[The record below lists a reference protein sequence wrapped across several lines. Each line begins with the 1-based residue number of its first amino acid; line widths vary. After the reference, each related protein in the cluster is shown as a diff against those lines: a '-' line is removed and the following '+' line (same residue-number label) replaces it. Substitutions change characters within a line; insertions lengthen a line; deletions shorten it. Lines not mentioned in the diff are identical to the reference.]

1 MAFRKRGAASP
12 DAHRAD
18 AADSPAEDPVD
29 VSAEEA
35 EALAAAAEADA
46 AAARARAN
54 LLKVQQQAKV
64 KQATV
69 AEPVIVDTDPAVDD
83 VVVVADSDVADSDEA
98 VTDEPVSEE
107 PVAEDAVGIEAVEAD
122 DGGDADVEA
131 DFEAEDTSR
140 RGGRGATIAKFAAAF
155 LAVIAIAALAS
166 TSAWIVVKH
175 RQAEHQRDLSA
186 QFAAA
191 ARQGVVSLMSLDFN
205 RAQEDVQRIVD
216 NSTGQFREDFQ
227 SQAEEFAK
235 VAESSKVVTAANVT
249 ATAVQTMTE
258 DTADVLVAAASTITN
273 AQGAKEDPRS
283 WRLIVSVA
291 RDGDQIKMAKVE
303 FAP

>member
-1 MAFRKRGAASP
+1 MPTFKRGRATP
-12 DAHRAD
+12 DAD
-18 AADSPAEDPVD
+18 AADVAEL
-29 VSAEEA
+29 SAEEA
-35 EALAAAAEADA
+35 EALAAAAEAEA

-54 LLKVQQQAKV
+54 VLKVQQAKAEREAEREPEV
-64 KQATV
+64 HDEVSGAEDEV
-69 AEPVIVDTDPAVDD
+69 AEKDT
-83 VVVVADSDVADSDEA
+83 
-98 VTDEPVSEE
+98 
-107 PVAEDAVGIEAVEAD
+107 
-122 DGGDADVEA
+122 GDAGAAGDSA
-131 DFEAEDTSR
+131 PLTPAAPR
-140 RGGRGATIAKFAAAF
+140 RRRLATAARYAAVC

-175 RQAEHQRDLSA
+175 RQAEHQRDLAA
-186 QFAAA
+186 QFSAA

-205 RAQEDVQRIVD
+205 RAKDDVQRIVD

-227 SQAEEFAK
+227 AQAEEFAK
-235 VAESSKVVTAANVT
+235 VAESSKVVTEANVT

-273 AQGAKEDPRS
+273 AQGAKDDPRS
-283 WRLIVSVA
+283 WRLIVSMA

>member
-1 MAFRKRGAASP
+1 MPTRKRGEASP
-12 DAHRAD
+12 DADQAD
-18 AADSPAEDPVD
+18 VAEL
-29 VSAEEA
+29 SAEEA
-35 EALAAAAEADA
+35 EALAAAAEAEA

-54 LLKVQQQAKV
+54 VLRVQQAKA
-64 KQATV
+64 QQEADAAAEV
-69 AEPVIVDTDPAVDD
+69 AVVEDD
-83 VVVVADSDVADSDEA
+83 LS
-98 VTDEPVSEE
+98 
-107 PVAEDAVGIEAVEAD
+107 EDADAEAVEDIDASD
-122 DGGDADVEA
+122 DAEDLEA
-131 DFEAEDTSR
+131 DAAPVRR
-140 RGGRGATIAKFAAAF
+140 RGKLASIAKYAAVI
-155 LAVIAIAALAS
+155 LAVIGIAALAS

-186 QFAAA
+186 QFSAA

-205 RAQEDVQRIVD
+205 RAKEDVQRIVD
-216 NSTGQFREDFQ
+216 SSTGQFREDFQ

-235 VAESSKVVTAANVT
+235 VAESSKVVTEAKVT
-249 ATAVQTMTE
+249 ATAVQAMTE

-283 WRLIVSVA
+283 WRLIVSMA

>member
-1 MAFRKRGAASP
+1 MPTRKRGQASSP
-12 DAHRAD
+12 DADQAD
-18 AADSPAEDPVD
+18 VADL
-29 VSAEEA
+29 SAEEA
-35 EALAAAAEADA
+35 EALAAAAEAEA

-54 LLKVQQQAKV
+54 VLRVQQAKAEQT
-64 KQATV
+64 QARQESEAAAEV
-69 AEPVIVDTDPAVDD
+69 AADD
-83 VVVVADSDVADSDEA
+83 G
-98 VTDEPVSEE
+98 
-107 PVAEDAVGIEAVEAD
+107 AEDAAVEDVEDIDDAEAAD
-122 DGGDADVEA
+122 DLDGETTPGR
-131 DFEAEDTSR
+131 R
-140 RGGRGATIAKFAAAF
+140 RGRIATIAKYAAVI
-155 LAVIAIAALAS
+155 LAVIGIAALAS

-186 QFAAA
+186 QFSAA

-205 RAQEDVQRIVD
+205 RAKEDVQRIVD

-227 SQAEEFAK
+227 NQAEEFAK

>member
-1 MAFRKRGAASP
+1 MPTRKRGQASSP
-12 DAHRAD
+12 DADQAD
-18 AADSPAEDPVD
+18 VADL
-29 VSAEEA
+29 SAEEA
-35 EALAAAAEADA
+35 EALAAAAEAEA

-54 LLKVQQQAKV
+54 VLRVQQAKAEQT
-64 KQATV
+64 QARQESEAAAEV
-69 AEPVIVDTDPAVDD
+69 AADD
-83 VVVVADSDVADSDEA
+83 G
-98 VTDEPVSEE
+98 
-107 PVAEDAVGIEAVEAD
+107 AEDAAVEDVAVEDVEDIDDAEAAD
-122 DGGDADVEA
+122 DLDGETTPGR
-131 DFEAEDTSR
+131 R
-140 RGGRGATIAKFAAAF
+140 RGRIATIAKYAAVI
-155 LAVIAIAALAS
+155 LAVIGIAALAS

-186 QFAAA
+186 QFSAA

-205 RAQEDVQRIVD
+205 RAKEDVQRIVD

-227 SQAEEFAK
+227 NQAEEFAK

>member
-1 MAFRKRGAASP
+1 MPTFKRGRATP
-12 DAHRAD
+12 DAD
-18 AADSPAEDPVD
+18 AADVAEL
-29 VSAEEA
+29 SAEEA
-35 EALAAAAEADA
+35 EALAAAAEAEA

-54 LLKVQQQAKV
+54 VLKVQQAKAEREAEREPEV
-64 KQATV
+64 HDEVSGAEDEVAEKDTGDAGAAGDSAPLTPAAPRRRRLATV
-69 AEPVIVDTDPAVDD
+69 ARYAAVC
-83 VVVVADSDVADSDEA
+83 
-98 VTDEPVSEE
+98 
-107 PVAEDAVGIEAVEAD
+107 
-122 DGGDADVEA
+122 
-131 DFEAEDTSR
+131 
-140 RGGRGATIAKFAAAF
+140 

-175 RQAEHQRDLSA
+175 RQAEHQRDLAA
-186 QFAAA
+186 QFSAA

-205 RAQEDVQRIVD
+205 RAKDDVQRIVD

-227 SQAEEFAK
+227 AQAEEFAK
-235 VAESSKVVTAANVT
+235 VAESSKVVTEANVT

-273 AQGAKEDPRS
+273 AQGAKDDPRS
-283 WRLIVSVA
+283 WRLIVSMA

>member
-1 MAFRKRGAASP
+1 MPTRKRGEASP
-12 DAHRAD
+12 DADQAD
-18 AADSPAEDPVD
+18 VAEL
-29 VSAEEA
+29 SAEEA
-35 EALAAAAEADA
+35 EALAAAAEAEA

-54 LLKVQQQAKV
+54 VLRVQQAKA
-64 KQATV
+64 QQ
-69 AEPVIVDTDPAVDD
+69 E
-83 VVVVADSDVADSDEA
+83 ADAAADVAVVEDDL
-98 VTDEPVSEE
+98 SE
-107 PVAEDAVGIEAVEAD
+107 
-122 DGGDADVEA
+122 DADVEA
-131 DFEAEDTSR
+131 VEDIDASDDAEDLEADAAPVRR
-140 RGGRGATIAKFAAAF
+140 RGKLASIAKYAAVI
-155 LAVIAIAALAS
+155 LAVIGIAALAS

-186 QFAAA
+186 QFSAA

-205 RAQEDVQRIVD
+205 RAKEDVQRIVD
-216 NSTGQFREDFQ
+216 SSTGQFREDFQ

-235 VAESSKVVTAANVT
+235 VAESSKVVTEAKVT
-249 ATAVQTMTE
+249 ATAVQAMTE

-283 WRLIVSVA
+283 WRLIVSMA

>member
-1 MAFRKRGAASP
+1 MPTRKRGEASP
-12 DAHRAD
+12 DADQAD
-18 AADSPAEDPVD
+18 VAEL
-29 VSAEEA
+29 SAEEA
-35 EALAAAAEADA
+35 EALAAAAEAEA

-54 LLKVQQQAKV
+54 VVRVQQARAQ
-64 KQATV
+64 Q
-69 AEPVIVDTDPAVDD
+69 
-83 VVVVADSDVADSDEA
+83 
-98 VTDEPVSEE
+98 
-107 PVAEDAVGIEAVEAD
+107 EAD
-122 DGGDADVEA
+122 AAAEVAVVEDDLSEDADVEA
-131 DFEAEDTSR
+131 VEDIDASDDAEDLEADAAPVRR
-140 RGGRGATIAKFAAAF
+140 RGKLASIAKYAAVI
-155 LAVIAIAALAS
+155 LAVIGIAALAS

-186 QFAAA
+186 QFSAA

-205 RAQEDVQRIVD
+205 RAKEDVQRIVD
-216 NSTGQFREDFQ
+216 SSTGQFREDFQ

-235 VAESSKVVTAANVT
+235 VAESSKVVTEAKVT
-249 ATAVQTMTE
+249 ATAVQAMTE

-283 WRLIVSVA
+283 WRLIVSMA

>member
-1 MAFRKRGAASP
+1 MSTRKPGEASP
-12 DAHRAD
+12 DADQAD
-18 AADSPAEDPVD
+18 VAD

-35 EALAAAAEADA
+35 EALAAAAEAEA

-54 LLKVQQQAKV
+54 VLRVQQAKA
-64 KQATV
+64 KQAAEATDEAAEDV
-69 AEPVIVDTDPAVDD
+69 AVEDIDVAAEGDAVEDIDAAEDD
-83 VVVVADSDVADSDEA
+83 AAEEGEDAEDDSDPVRRSRKFTSIVKYAA
-98 VTDEPVSEE
+98 V
-107 PVAEDAVGIEAVEAD
+107 I
-122 DGGDADVEA
+122 
-131 DFEAEDTSR
+131 
-140 RGGRGATIAKFAAAF
+140 
-155 LAVIAIAALAS
+155 LAVLGIAALAS

-175 RQAEHQRDLSA
+175 QQAEQRRDLSA
-186 QFAAA
+186 QFSAA

-205 RAQEDVQRIVD
+205 RAQQDVQRIID

-235 VAESSKVVTAANVT
+235 VAESSKVVTEANVT
-249 ATAVQTMTE
+249 ATAVQTMTD

>member
-1 MAFRKRGAASP
+1 MPTRKRGEASP
-12 DAHRAD
+12 DADQAD
-18 AADSPAEDPVD
+18 VADL
-29 VSAEEA
+29 SAEEA
-35 EALAAAAEADA
+35 EALAAAAEAEA
-46 AAARARAN
+46 AAARARADA
-54 LLKVQQQAKV
+54 LRVQQAEAK
-64 KQATV
+64 QESEAAAEAAV
-69 AEPVIVDTDPAVDD
+69 AEVQPAE
-83 VVVVADSDVADSDEA
+83 AAEDSDVVEDPEEA
-98 VTDEPVSEE
+98 VV
-107 PVAEDAVGIEAVEAD
+107 EDQTAPAR
-122 DGGDADVEA
+122 
-131 DFEAEDTSR
+131 R
-140 RGGRGATIAKFAAAF
+140 RGKLTAIVKYAAVV
-155 LAVIAIAALAS
+155 LAVIGIAALAS

-186 QFAAA
+186 QFSAA

-205 RAQEDVQRIVD
+205 RAKEDVQRIID

-227 SQAEEFAK
+227 SQAEEFTN
-235 VAESSKVVTAANVT
+235 VAESSKVVTEASVT

-283 WRLIVSVA
+283 WRLIVSMA

>member
-1 MAFRKRGAASP
+1 MAQEVMMSTRKPGEASP
-12 DAHRAD
+12 DADQAD
-18 AADSPAEDPVD
+18 VAD

-35 EALAAAAEADA
+35 EALAAAAEAEA

-54 LLKVQQQAKV
+54 VLRVQQAKA
-64 KQATV
+64 KQA
-69 AEPVIVDTDPAVDD
+69 AEAA
-83 VVVVADSDVADSDEA
+83 ADATGADAGTDVAADG
-98 VTDEPVSEE
+98 
-107 PVAEDAVGIEAVEAD
+107 VAEDAEGDAVED
-122 DGGDADVEA
+122 IDA
-131 DFEAEDTSR
+131 AEDDTAEDDTAEDDEDDSDPAR
-140 RGGRGATIAKFAAAF
+140 RSGKLTTIVKYAAVI
-155 LAVIAIAALAS
+155 LAVLGIAALAS

-175 RQAEHQRDLSA
+175 QQAEQRRDLSA
-186 QFAAA
+186 QFSAA

-205 RAQEDVQRIVD
+205 RAQQDVQRIID

-235 VAESSKVVTAANVT
+235 VAESSKVVTEANVT
-249 ATAVQTMTE
+249 ATAVQTMTD

>member
-1 MAFRKRGAASP
+1 MPTFKRGKATP
-12 DAHRAD
+12 DADEAD
-18 AADSPAEDPVD
+18 VAEL
-29 VSAEEA
+29 SAEEA
-35 EALAAAAEADA
+35 EALAAAAEAEA

-54 LLKVQQQAKV
+54 VLKVQQAKAERETEV
-64 KQATV
+64 HDEVSGAEDEV
-69 AEPVIVDTDPAVDD
+69 AEKDT
-83 VVVVADSDVADSDEA
+83 
-98 VTDEPVSEE
+98 
-107 PVAEDAVGIEAVEAD
+107 
-122 DGGDADVEA
+122 GDAGAAGDSVPLTPA
-131 DFEAEDTSR
+131 APR
-140 RGGRGATIAKFAAAF
+140 RRRLATAARYAAVC

-175 RQAEHQRDLSA
+175 RQAEHQRDLAA
-186 QFAAA
+186 QFSAA

-205 RAQEDVQRIVD
+205 RAKDDVQRIVD

-227 SQAEEFAK
+227 AQAEEFAK
-235 VAESSKVVTAANVT
+235 VAESSKVVTEANVT

-273 AQGAKEDPRS
+273 AQGAKDDPRS
-283 WRLIVSVA
+283 WRLIVSMA

>member
-1 MAFRKRGAASP
+1 MPTFKRGKATP
-12 DAHRAD
+12 DAD
-18 AADSPAEDPVD
+18 AADVAEL
-29 VSAEEA
+29 SAEEA
-35 EALAAAAEADA
+35 EALAAAAEAEA

-54 LLKVQQQAKV
+54 VLKVQQAKAEREAEREPEV
-64 KQATV
+64 HDEVSGPEDEV
-69 AEPVIVDTDPAVDD
+69 AEKDTGDTGAAGDSAPLTPA
-83 VVVVADSDVADSDEA
+83 APRRRRLATAARYAA
-98 VTDEPVSEE
+98 VC
-107 PVAEDAVGIEAVEAD
+107 
-122 DGGDADVEA
+122 
-131 DFEAEDTSR
+131 
-140 RGGRGATIAKFAAAF
+140 

-175 RQAEHQRDLSA
+175 RQAEHQRDLAA
-186 QFAAA
+186 QFSAA

-205 RAQEDVQRIVD
+205 RAKDDVQRIVD

-227 SQAEEFAK
+227 AQAEEFAK
-235 VAESSKVVTAANVT
+235 VAESSKVVTEANVT

-273 AQGAKEDPRS
+273 AQGAKDDPRS
-283 WRLIVSVA
+283 WRLIVSMA

>member
-1 MAFRKRGAASP
+1 MPTQKRGEGSP
-12 DAHRAD
+12 DAEQANVAD
-18 AADSPAEDPVD
+18 L
-29 VSAEEA
+29 SAEEA
-35 EALAAAAEADA
+35 EALAAAAEAEA

-54 LLKVQQQAKV
+54 VLRVQQAK
-64 KQATV
+64 AERESEGAAEDV
-69 AEPVIVDTDPAVDD
+69 AAEDTDAAED
-83 VVVVADSDVADSDEA
+83 VNA
-98 VTDEPVSEE
+98 
-107 PVAEDAVGIEAVEAD
+107 AEDAAD
-122 DGGDADVEA
+122 DGA
-131 DFEAEDTSR
+131 AEDAADDDETAPARR
-140 RGGRGATIAKFAAAF
+140 RGKLTAIAKYA
-155 LAVIAIAALAS
+155 AVILAIVGIAALAS

-175 RQAEHQRDLSA
+175 RQAEHQRDLDA
-186 QFAAA
+186 QFSAA

-205 RAQEDVQRIVD
+205 RAQDDVQRIID

-235 VAESSKVVTAANVT
+235 VAESSKVITAANVT

-283 WRLIVSVA
+283 WRLIVSMA

>member
-1 MAFRKRGAASP
+1 MSTRKPGETSP
-12 DAHRAD
+12 DADQAD
-18 AADSPAEDPVD
+18 VADL
-29 VSAEEA
+29 SAEEA
-35 EALAAAAEADA
+35 EALAAAAEAEA

-54 LLKVQQQAKV
+54 VLRVQQAKAR
-64 KQATV
+64 QA
-69 AEPVIVDTDPAVDD
+69 AEATDE
-83 VVVVADSDVADSDEA
+83 VADD
-98 VTDEPVSEE
+98 
-107 PVAEDAVGIEAVEAD
+107 VAEDADDVAVEDIDAAEDDAAEDDAAD
-122 DGGDADVEA
+122 D
-131 DFEAEDTSR
+131 AEDDSDPVR
-140 RGGRGATIAKFAAAF
+140 RGGKLTSIVKYAAVI
-155 LAVIAIAALAS
+155 LAVLGIAALAS

-175 RQAEHQRDLSA
+175 QQAEQRRDLSA
-186 QFAAA
+186 QFSAA

-205 RAQEDVQRIVD
+205 RAQQDVQRIID

-235 VAESSKVVTAANVT
+235 VAESSKVVTEANVT
-249 ATAVQTMTE
+249 ATAVQTMTD

>member
-1 MAFRKRGAASP
+1 MPTRKRGEASP
-12 DAHRAD
+12 DADQAD
-18 AADSPAEDPVD
+18 VADL
-29 VSAEEA
+29 SAEEA
-35 EALAAAAEADA
+35 EALAAAAEAEA

-54 LLKVQQQAKV
+54 VLRVQQAKAEQN
-64 KQATV
+64 QAQRESEAAAEV
-69 AEPVIVDTDPAVDD
+69 AADD
-83 VVVVADSDVADSDEA
+83 
-98 VTDEPVSEE
+98 
-107 PVAEDAVGIEAVEAD
+107 VAEDAAVENVEDIEGIEGIEDIDAADAAD
-122 DGGDADVEA
+122 DLDGETTPVR
-131 DFEAEDTSR
+131 R
-140 RGGRGATIAKFAAAF
+140 RGRVATIAKYAAVI
-155 LAVIAIAALAS
+155 LAVIGIAALAS

-186 QFAAA
+186 QFSAA

-205 RAQEDVQRIVD
+205 RAKEDVQRIVD
-216 NSTGQFREDFQ
+216 SSTGQFREDFQ

>member
-1 MAFRKRGAASP
+1 MPTRKRGEASP
-12 DAHRAD
+12 DADQAD
-18 AADSPAEDPVD
+18 VAEL
-29 VSAEEA
+29 SAEEA
-35 EALAAAAEADA
+35 EAVAAAAEAEA

-54 LLKVQQQAKV
+54 VLRVQQAKA
-64 KQATV
+64 QQ
-69 AEPVIVDTDPAVDD
+69 E
-83 VVVVADSDVADSDEA
+83 ADAAADVAVVEDDL
-98 VTDEPVSEE
+98 SE
-107 PVAEDAVGIEAVEAD
+107 
-122 DGGDADVEA
+122 DADVEA
-131 DFEAEDTSR
+131 VEDIDASDDAEDLEADAAPVRR
-140 RGGRGATIAKFAAAF
+140 RGKLASIAKYAAVI
-155 LAVIAIAALAS
+155 LAVIGIAALAS

-186 QFAAA
+186 QFSAA

-205 RAQEDVQRIVD
+205 RAKEDVQRIVD
-216 NSTGQFREDFQ
+216 SSTGQFREDFQ

-235 VAESSKVVTAANVT
+235 VAESSKVVTEAKVT
-249 ATAVQTMTE
+249 ATAVQAMTE

-283 WRLIVSVA
+283 WRLIVSMA

>member
-1 MAFRKRGAASP
+1 MMSTRKPGETSP
-12 DAHRAD
+12 DADQAD
-18 AADSPAEDPVD
+18 VADL
-29 VSAEEA
+29 SAEEA
-35 EALAAAAEADA
+35 EALAAAAEAEA

-54 LLKVQQQAKV
+54 VLRVQQAKATRAAEATDEVAADDPV
-64 KQATV
+64 K
-69 AEPVIVDTDPAVDD
+69 VD
-83 VVVVADSDVADSDEA
+83 ADNDVA
-98 VTDEPVSEE
+98 
-107 PVAEDAVGIEAVEAD
+107 AEDADDGAVEDIDAIEDIDAAD
-122 DGGDADVEA
+122 GVDD
-131 DFEAEDTSR
+131 AEDDSDPVR
-140 RGGRGATIAKFAAAF
+140 RGGKLTSIVKYAAVI
-155 LAVIAIAALAS
+155 LAVLGIAALAS

-175 RQAEHQRDLSA
+175 QQAEQRRDLSA
-186 QFAAA
+186 QFSAA

-205 RAQEDVQRIVD
+205 RAQQDVQRIID

-235 VAESSKVVTAANVT
+235 VAESSKVVTEANVT
-249 ATAVQTMTE
+249 ATAVQTMTD

>member
-1 MAFRKRGAASP
+1 MSTRKPGEASP
-12 DAHRAD
+12 DADQAD
-18 AADSPAEDPVD
+18 AAD

-35 EALAAAAEADA
+35 EALAAAAEAEA

-54 LLKVQQQAKV
+54 VLRVQQAKA
-64 KQATV
+64 KQAAEATDEAAEDV
-69 AEPVIVDTDPAVDD
+69 AVEDIDVAAEGVAVEDIDAAEDD
-83 VVVVADSDVADSDEA
+83 AAEEGEDAEDDSDPVRRSRKFTSIVKYAA
-98 VTDEPVSEE
+98 VV
-107 PVAEDAVGIEAVEAD
+107 
-122 DGGDADVEA
+122 
-131 DFEAEDTSR
+131 
-140 RGGRGATIAKFAAAF
+140 
-155 LAVIAIAALAS
+155 LAVLGIAALAS

-175 RQAEHQRDLSA
+175 QQAEQRRDLSA
-186 QFAAA
+186 QFSAA

-205 RAQEDVQRIVD
+205 RAQQDVQRIID

-235 VAESSKVVTAANVT
+235 VAESSKVVTEANVT
-249 ATAVQTMTE
+249 ATAVQTMTD

>member
-1 MAFRKRGAASP
+1 MMPTRKRGEASP
-12 DAHRAD
+12 DADQAD
-18 AADSPAEDPVD
+18 VAEL
-29 VSAEEA
+29 SAEEA
-35 EALAAAAEADA
+35 EAVAAAAEAEA

-54 LLKVQQQAKV
+54 VLRVQQAKA
-64 KQATV
+64 QQ
-69 AEPVIVDTDPAVDD
+69 E
-83 VVVVADSDVADSDEA
+83 ADAAADVAVVEDDL
-98 VTDEPVSEE
+98 SEDDLSE
-107 PVAEDAVGIEAVEAD
+107 DADDAEDLEAD
-122 DGGDADVEA
+122 AA
-131 DFEAEDTSR
+131 PARR
-140 RGGRGATIAKFAAAF
+140 RGKLASFAKYAAVI
-155 LAVIAIAALAS
+155 LAVIGIAALAS

-186 QFAAA
+186 QFSAA

-205 RAQEDVQRIVD
+205 RAKEDVQRIVD
-216 NSTGQFREDFQ
+216 SSTGQFREDFQ

-235 VAESSKVVTAANVT
+235 VAESSKVVTEAKVT
-249 ATAVQTMTE
+249 ATAVQAMTE

-283 WRLIVSVA
+283 WRLIVSMA

>member
-1 MAFRKRGAASP
+1 MPTRKRGEASP
-12 DAHRAD
+12 DAEKAD
-18 AADSPAEDPVD
+18 VADM
-29 VSAEEA
+29 SAEEA
-35 EALAAAAEADA
+35 EALAAAAEAEA

-54 LLKVQQQAKV
+54 VLRVQQARAEQESEA
-64 KQATV
+64 V
-69 AEPVIVDTDPAVDD
+69 AEVHPVEDDLAEVAAEDVDA
-83 VVVVADSDVADSDEA
+83 SEA
-98 VTDEPVSEE
+98 SEE
-107 PVAEDAVGIEAVEAD
+107 VEEEIAPRD
-122 DGGDADVEA
+122 
-131 DFEAEDTSR
+131 R
-140 RGGRGATIAKFAAAF
+140 RGKLLTIVKYAAVI
-155 LAVIAIAALAS
+155 LAVIGIAALAS

-186 QFAAA
+186 QFSAA

-205 RAQEDVQRIVD
+205 RAKEDVQRIVD

-235 VAESSKVVTAANVT
+235 VAESSKVVTEANVT
-249 ATAVQTMTE
+249 AAAVQTMTE

-273 AQGAKEDPRS
+273 AQGAKDDPRS

>member
-1 MAFRKRGAASP
+1 MSTRKPGEASP
-12 DAHRAD
+12 DADQAD
-18 AADSPAEDPVD
+18 VAD

-35 EALAAAAEADA
+35 EALAAAAEAEA

-54 LLKVQQQAKV
+54 VLRVQQAKAR
-64 KQATV
+64 QA
-69 AEPVIVDTDPAVDD
+69 AEATDE
-83 VVVVADSDVADSDEA
+83 VADD
-98 VTDEPVSEE
+98 
-107 PVAEDAVGIEAVEAD
+107 VAEDADDVAVEDIDAAED
-122 DGGDADVEA
+122 DAAEDDDAEDDADPVRRSRKV
-131 DFEAEDTSR
+131 TSIVKY
-140 RGGRGATIAKFAAAF
+140 A
-155 LAVIAIAALAS
+155 AVIVAVLGIAALAS

-175 RQAEHQRDLSA
+175 QQAEQRRDLSA
-186 QFAAA
+186 QFSAA

-205 RAQEDVQRIVD
+205 RAQQDVQRIID

-235 VAESSKVVTAANVT
+235 VAESSKVVTEANVT
-249 ATAVQTMTE
+249 ATAVQTMTD

>member
-1 MAFRKRGAASP
+1 MPTFKRGRATP
-12 DAHRAD
+12 DAD
-18 AADSPAEDPVD
+18 AADVAEL
-29 VSAEEA
+29 SAEEA
-35 EALAAAAEADA
+35 EALAAAAEAEA

-54 LLKVQQQAKV
+54 VLKVQQAKAEREAERETEV
-64 KQATV
+64 HDEVSGAEDEVAEKDTGDAGAAGDSAPLTPAAPRRRRLATV
-69 AEPVIVDTDPAVDD
+69 ARYAAVC
-83 VVVVADSDVADSDEA
+83 
-98 VTDEPVSEE
+98 
-107 PVAEDAVGIEAVEAD
+107 
-122 DGGDADVEA
+122 
-131 DFEAEDTSR
+131 
-140 RGGRGATIAKFAAAF
+140 

-175 RQAEHQRDLSA
+175 RQAEHQRDLAA
-186 QFAAA
+186 QFSAA

-205 RAQEDVQRIVD
+205 RAKDDVQRIVD

-227 SQAEEFAK
+227 AQAEEFAK
-235 VAESSKVVTAANVT
+235 VAESSKVVTEANVT

-273 AQGAKEDPRS
+273 AQGAKDDPRS
-283 WRLIVSVA
+283 WRLIVSMA

>member
-1 MAFRKRGAASP
+1 MSTRKPGEASP
-12 DAHRAD
+12 DADQAD
-18 AADSPAEDPVD
+18 AAD

-35 EALAAAAEADA
+35 EALAAAAEAEA

-54 LLKVQQQAKV
+54 VIRVQQAKD
-64 KQATV
+64 KRAAEATDEV
-69 AEPVIVDTDPAVDD
+69 AADDAVAADAGNDVAADDIAEDEAVEDLDAAEDDTAEDDTAEDDTDPAHRNRKLTSIVKY
-83 VVVVADSDVADSDEA
+83 AA
-98 VTDEPVSEE
+98 V
-107 PVAEDAVGIEAVEAD
+107 I
-122 DGGDADVEA
+122 
-131 DFEAEDTSR
+131 
-140 RGGRGATIAKFAAAF
+140 
-155 LAVIAIAALAS
+155 LAVLGIAALAS

-175 RQAEHQRDLSA
+175 QQAEQRRDLSA
-186 QFAAA
+186 QFSAA

-205 RAQEDVQRIVD
+205 RAQQDVQRIID

-227 SQAEEFAK
+227 GQAEEFAK
-235 VAESSKVVTAANVT
+235 VAESSKVVTEANVT
-249 ATAVQTMTE
+249 ATAVQTMTD
-258 DTADVLVAAASTITN
+258 DTAEVLVAAASTITN

>member
-1 MAFRKRGAASP
+1 MPTRKRGEASP
-12 DAHRAD
+12 DADQAD
-18 AADSPAEDPVD
+18 VAEI
-29 VSAEEA
+29 SAEEA
-35 EALAAAAEADA
+35 EALAAAAEAEA

-54 LLKVQQQAKV
+54 VLRVQQAKARLESAAEEEPDITTTV
-64 KQATV
+64 ESTEATV
-69 AEPVIVDTDPAVDD
+69 VADNPDAEATAAEDTEVAVEDIDAEEADDLDDEAEPVR
-83 VVVVADSDVADSDEA
+83 
-98 VTDEPVSEE
+98 
-107 PVAEDAVGIEAVEAD
+107 
-122 DGGDADVEA
+122 
-131 DFEAEDTSR
+131 R
-140 RGGRGATIAKFAAAF
+140 RGKLVTVVKYAAVI
-155 LAVIAIAALAS
+155 LAVIGIAALAS

-186 QFAAA
+186 QFSAA
-191 ARQGVVSLMSLDFN
+191 ARQGVVSLMSLDFS
-205 RAQEDVQRIVD
+205 RAKEDVQRIVD

-227 SQAEEFAK
+227 NQAEEFAK
-235 VAESSKVVTAANVT
+235 VAESSKVVTEANVT

-273 AQGAKEDPRS
+273 AQGAKDDPRS

>member
-1 MAFRKRGAASP
+1 MPTRKRGEAPP
-12 DAHRAD
+12 DADQAD
-18 AADSPAEDPVD
+18 VADL
-29 VSAEEA
+29 SAEEA

-54 LLKVQQQAKV
+54 VLRVQQAKA
-64 KQATV
+64 KQEADA
-69 AEPVIVDTDPAVDD
+69 AEELAVPEVEDAEAVETAAAEDTDAPEDAEELDEDTDPAR
-83 VVVVADSDVADSDEA
+83 
-98 VTDEPVSEE
+98 
-107 PVAEDAVGIEAVEAD
+107 
-122 DGGDADVEA
+122 
-131 DFEAEDTSR
+131 R
-140 RGGRGATIAKFAAAF
+140 RGKFGSIAKYAAVI

-175 RQAEHQRDLSA
+175 RQAEHQRDLNA
-186 QFAAA
+186 QFSAA

-205 RAQEDVQRIVD
+205 RANEDVQRIVD

-235 VAESSKVVTAANVT
+235 VAESSKVVTEANVT

-273 AQGAKEDPRS
+273 AQGAKDDPRS
-283 WRLIVSVA
+283 WRLIVSMA

>member
-1 MAFRKRGAASP
+1 MPTRKRGEASP
-12 DAHRAD
+12 DADQAD
-18 AADSPAEDPVD
+18 VAEL
-29 VSAEEA
+29 SAEEA
-35 EALAAAAEADA
+35 EAVAAAAEAEA

-54 LLKVQQQAKV
+54 VLRVQQAKA
-64 KQATV
+64 QQEADAAAEV
-69 AEPVIVDTDPAVDD
+69 AVVEDD
-83 VVVVADSDVADSDEA
+83 LS
-98 VTDEPVSEE
+98 
-107 PVAEDAVGIEAVEAD
+107 EDADAEAVEDIDASD
-122 DGGDADVEA
+122 DAEDLEA
-131 DFEAEDTSR
+131 DAAPVRR
-140 RGGRGATIAKFAAAF
+140 RGKLASIAKYAAVI
-155 LAVIAIAALAS
+155 LAVIGIAALAS

-175 RQAEHQRDLSA
+175 GQAEHQRDLSA
-186 QFAAA
+186 QFSAA

-205 RAQEDVQRIVD
+205 RAKEDVQRIVD

-227 SQAEEFAK
+227 NQAEEFAK
-235 VAESSKVVTAANVT
+235 VAESSKVVTEANVT

>member
-1 MAFRKRGAASP
+1 MPTFKRGKATP
-12 DAHRAD
+12 DADEAD
-18 AADSPAEDPVD
+18 VAEL
-29 VSAEEA
+29 SAEEA
-35 EALAAAAEADA
+35 EALAAAAEAEA

-54 LLKVQQQAKV
+54 VLKVQQAKAEREAEREPEV
-64 KQATV
+64 HDEVSGAEDEVAEKDTGDAGAAGDSAPLTPAAPRRRRLATV
-69 AEPVIVDTDPAVDD
+69 ARYAAVC
-83 VVVVADSDVADSDEA
+83 
-98 VTDEPVSEE
+98 
-107 PVAEDAVGIEAVEAD
+107 
-122 DGGDADVEA
+122 
-131 DFEAEDTSR
+131 
-140 RGGRGATIAKFAAAF
+140 

-175 RQAEHQRDLSA
+175 RQAEHQRDLAA
-186 QFAAA
+186 QFSAA

-205 RAQEDVQRIVD
+205 RAKDDVQRIVD

-227 SQAEEFAK
+227 AQAEEFAK
-235 VAESSKVVTAANVT
+235 VAESSKVVTEANVT

-273 AQGAKEDPRS
+273 AQGAKDDPRS
-283 WRLIVSVA
+283 WRLIVSMA

>member
-1 MAFRKRGAASP
+1 LAQEVMMPTQKRGEASP
-12 DAHRAD
+12 DADQAD
-18 AADSPAEDPVD
+18 VAEL
-29 VSAEEA
+29 SAEEA
-35 EALAAAAEADA
+35 EALAAAAEAEA

-54 LLKVQQQAKV
+54 VLRVQQAKA
-64 KQATV
+64 QQEADAAAEGAV
-69 AEPVIVDTDPAVDD
+69 AEGDLSEDADAEIEDIDATDD
-83 VVVVADSDVADSDEA
+83 
-98 VTDEPVSEE
+98 
-107 PVAEDAVGIEAVEAD
+107 AEDL
-122 DGGDADVEA
+122 
-131 DFEAEDTSR
+131 EAEVAPARR
-140 RGGRGATIAKFAAAF
+140 RGKLASIAKYAAVI
-155 LAVIAIAALAS
+155 LAVIGIAALAS

-186 QFAAA
+186 QFSAA

-205 RAQEDVQRIVD
+205 RAKEDVQRIVD
-216 NSTGQFREDFQ
+216 SSTGQFREDFQ

-235 VAESSKVVTAANVT
+235 VAESSKVVTEAKVT
-249 ATAVQTMTE
+249 ATAVQAMTE

-283 WRLIVSVA
+283 WRLIVSMA

>member
-1 MAFRKRGAASP
+1 MPTRKRGEASP
-12 DAHRAD
+12 DADQAD
-18 AADSPAEDPVD
+18 VAEL
-29 VSAEEA
+29 SAEEA
-35 EALAAAAEADA
+35 EALAAAAEAEA

-54 LLKVQQQAKV
+54 VLRVQQAKA
-64 KQATV
+64 QQ
-69 AEPVIVDTDPAVDD
+69 E
-83 VVVVADSDVADSDEA
+83 ADAAADVAVVEDDL
-98 VTDEPVSEE
+98 SE
-107 PVAEDAVGIEAVEAD
+107 D
-122 DGGDADVEA
+122 DLSEDADVEA
-131 DFEAEDTSR
+131 VEDIDASDDAEDLEADAAPVRR
-140 RGGRGATIAKFAAAF
+140 RGKLASIAKYAAVI
-155 LAVIAIAALAS
+155 LAVIGIAALAS

-186 QFAAA
+186 QFSAA

-205 RAQEDVQRIVD
+205 RAKEDVQRIVD
-216 NSTGQFREDFQ
+216 SSTGQFREDFQ

-235 VAESSKVVTAANVT
+235 VAESSKVVTEAKVT
-249 ATAVQTMTE
+249 ATAVQAMTE

-283 WRLIVSVA
+283 WRLIVSMA